1 MNFVQ
6 WLNSLDELLYELMSW
21 LIFFPVTLG
30 RMIRHPLATMKYA
43 EDQLLLEPERQY
55 RSTVSPPIMLILT
68 IVVVQGIGLAVG
80 DGTSPIVAHKRG
92 LAGLVNDNTTL
103 LLLRLVLFGLFALV
117 LAARKV
123 HRSEETLDRDILKPP
138 FYAQCYAISPFALL
152 ASGGLTIATHPHSH
166 PLVHAAGIVA
176 IIAAFLFYGIVQV
189 RWFSRELNQTLLRSF
204 VDASIGM
211 IASVALTVCLGLL
224 FH

>member
-21 LIFFPVTLG
+21 LVFFPVTLW
-30 RMIRHPLATMKYA
+30 RIIRHPLATMAYA
-43 EDQLLLEPERQY
+43 EEQLLLDPERQY
-55 RSTVSPPIMLILT
+55 RETVSPPIMLILT
-68 IVVVQGIGLAVG
+68 VVVVQAAGLAV
-80 DGTSPIVAHKRG
+80 DGGSSTIIRSRHG
-92 LAGLVNDNTTL
+92 LAGLVNDNTSL

-117 LAARKV
+117 LATRKV
-123 HRSEETLDRDILKPP
+123 RRSGTVLDRDTLKPP

-152 ASGGLTIATHPHSH
+152 VSGGATIVGH
-166 PLVHAAGIVA
+166 PLPLIEGAGIAAV
-176 IIAAFLFYGIVQV
+176 IAAFLFYGVVQV
-189 RWFSRELNQTLLRSF
+189 RWFSHELNQSLLRSF

-211 IASVALTVCLGLL
+211 VVSIGLTIGLGVL